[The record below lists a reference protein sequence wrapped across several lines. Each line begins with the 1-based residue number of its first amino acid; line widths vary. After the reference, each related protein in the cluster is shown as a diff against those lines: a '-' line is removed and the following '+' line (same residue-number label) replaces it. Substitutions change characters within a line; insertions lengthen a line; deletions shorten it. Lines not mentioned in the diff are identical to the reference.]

1 MLRLDS
7 ATKLKWETSPT
18 GLLTAFITL
27 GVADKQLEYYQPKLD
42 GTGFE
47 RTVETITLDELR
59 RDESVASARGLP
71 IDLGHPKSGKHN
83 QNAEGLLIGST
94 LQEAM
99 FDGNDFVLAAT
110 FQDQRADRLIKEA
123 LERNDGL
130 FPEISPGYSIERLQ
144 RTDSIGYQIGRIYD
158 HAALLLPGEGR
169 GAQDVRVRLDAS
181 DRIAADLVAESS
193 VRNFYFVDSKKKKPM
208 PIISIGKRV
217 YNLDDASD
225 LVALKPAVEKLAED
239 LEAAETLATN
249 TEARAAQIKT
259 ELEEATLRAE
269 ARADAAQK
277 EAEAAKGR
285 ADALDLKVKEVESTR
300 LDSDTLAA
308 DRKDAIETWALC
320 LPVLRA
326 DSADFEPDYS
336 LAPAEIK
343 RAYLAKKYPDI
354 DLSTASDE
362 RVDGMWEVAKPTRND
377 STGTKP
383 VDVFANVVSFQ
394 AAETVRSD
402 MNAAAKKKADRA
414 KRIAEN
420 GAKSMMGVKY

>member
-362 RVDGMWEVAKPTRND
+362 RVDGMWEVAKPTRAD
-377 STGTKP
+377 TAGVKP
-383 VDVFANVVSFQ
+383 VDVFANVVAFQ
-394 AAETVRSD
+394 SAETVRTD
-402 MNAAAKKKADRA
+402 MSMVAKKKADRA
-414 KRIAEN
+414 KRIQEN
-420 GAKSMMGVKY
+420 GKKSMMGAIK